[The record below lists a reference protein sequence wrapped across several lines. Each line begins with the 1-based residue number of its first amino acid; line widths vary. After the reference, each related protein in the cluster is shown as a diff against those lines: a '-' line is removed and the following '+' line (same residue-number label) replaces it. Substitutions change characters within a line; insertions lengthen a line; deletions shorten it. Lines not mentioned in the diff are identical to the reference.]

1 MDFLTPPSAASDESS
16 VGPSTSPTT
25 PEWSPYLPPQRPA
38 TLSTAPSSA
47 ALSSDGLGPAA
58 LPDHFIS
65 NVCVVGAGYVG
76 KIHLVVMTTG

>member
-1 MDFLTPPSAASDESS
+1 MDFLTPPSASSDESS

-25 PEWSPYLPPQRPA
+25 PDWSPDLPPQRLAA

-76 KIHLVVMTTG
+76 KIHFP